1 MNCEN
6 SNSESGITKNKQNSP
21 LSTNASVNDMNMC
34 SCGCRL
40 ELGSL
45 KFMRLH
51 VESEEEMN
59 DRLESEQRLAKQEA
73 MVECYAEMSEPHPSI
88 CGCVE
93 YNGSDAGYLHVYGWR
108 EVNPWVEEEEI

>member
-1 MNCEN
+1 MNYEN
-6 SNSESGITKNKQNSP
+6 SNSESGITQNILQNSP
-21 LSTNASVNDMNMC
+21 LNENESINDMNMC

-45 KFMRLH
+45 EFMRLH

-59 DRLESEQRLAKQEA
+59 DRLESEQRLAEQEA
-73 MVECYAEMSEPHPSI
+73 QAECYAEMSEPHPSI

-93 YNGSDAGYLHVYGWR
+93 CN
-108 EVNPWVEEEEI
+108 